1 LIVDPEDFRRHYA
14 ALSDRALLS
23 LRREDLVP
31 IAQQCYD
38 VELAQR
44 GIAAHRKA
52 AAAKRKAI
60 PEEPD
65 ASVNDLRF
73 DPGRTIPETPDW
85 ADTAVSVGKFRLDQ
99 VGELADATSVLDK
112 GGIPSHLERRTV
124 STRQYLELMVPAGLG
139 KQAEK
144 LLQTEIADP
153 TAEAVFERH
162 FGELTDEELLGLN
175 RDGLPEVARAA
186 WEEELALR
194 ELEAPDTSPPGDFV
208 PVAVFE
214 SASEAESAMNALRS
228 AEVPCHL
235 ETQPAGEGDP
245 ALTQLMVPAS
255 LFYRASEILDVNM
268 SGEDLGA

>member
-1 LIVDPEDFRRHYA
+1 MIIDPEDFRKHYA
-14 ALSDRALLS
+14 ALSDAALLA
-23 LRREDLVP
+23 LRRDDLTP

-38 VELAQR
+38 VELANR
-44 GIAAHRKA
+44 GIAAKRKA
-52 AAAKRKAI
+52 VRPEAI

-65 ASVNDLRF
+65 
-73 DPGRTIPETPDW
+73 W
-85 ADTAVSVGKFRLDQ
+85 ADTAAVNKFWLDQMRESAETPVWADEAVSVGKFRIEQ

-139 KQAEK
+139 KKAEA
-144 LLQTEIADP
+144 LLQKEIADP
-153 TAEAVFERH
+153 TAEAIFERH
-162 FGELTDEELLGLN
+162 FGELTDDELLGLH

-194 ELEAPDTSPPGDFV
+194 ELEAADTSPPADFV

-214 SASEAESAMNALRS
+214 VASEAESAMKALRS

-235 ETQPAGEGDP
+235 ESQPALEGDS

-268 SGEDLGA
+268 SGED